1 MGVHF
6 HLLGYINSFWR
17 RREWGSRELARIKRY
32 QSWAFLFGDKVT
44 NSEKKKNGSTS
55 SKASHLINVESKEI
69 IGTKEKDA
77 GNNNSKRE
85 VNKVTAL

>member
-44 NSEKKKNGSTS
+44 NSEKKIMEVRAAKPVIS
-55 SKASHLINVESKEI
+55 SMLNQRRLLAQRRRMLATTTQRGK
-69 IGTKEKDA
+69 
-77 GNNNSKRE
+77 
-85 VNKVTAL
+85 